1 MSFFKKKN
9 APRVASS
16 WHFGKLHMQFGSL
29 GDQTIGQ
36 TARPQYRAVFF
47 SLERSEQFFETI
59 QYRAVAKT
67 SEPISLIPDNFL
79 VFILGFLPCPY
90 CNLQLQKS
98 HQSFS
103 FRSSKSSRADWFSSL
118 MSQDRTR
125 EPGRWEPSPA
135 HATSQCLVGWA
146 SAARPQRDVVW
157 LQICT
162 HMLPPLLSV
171 HAPRACVLASPEPGS
186 GETSDFCVS
195 REPGSRYL
203 FASRKTGPIAGAANQ
218 SAGACIGRAWFGA
231 HAANQTHP

>member
-1 MSFFKKKN
+1 
-9 APRVASS
+9 
-16 WHFGKLHMQFGSL
+16 
-29 GDQTIGQ
+29 
-36 TARPQYRAVFF
+36 
-47 SLERSEQFFETI
+47 
-59 QYRAVAKT
+59 
-67 SEPISLIPDNFL
+67 
-79 VFILGFLPCPY
+79 
-90 CNLQLQKS
+90 
-98 HQSFS
+98 
-103 FRSSKSSRADWFSSL
+103 

-146 SAARPQRDVVW
+146 SAARPKRDVVW

-162 HMLPPLLSV
+162 HRLPLLLSV

-203 FASRKTGPIAGAANQ
+203 FASRETGPIAGAANQ

-231 HAANQTHP
+231 HAANQTHPSSFGNLAKKNGSATSPMQDSARVCSEIRGVFRCQKPLII

>member
-1 MSFFKKKN
+1 
-9 APRVASS
+9 
-16 WHFGKLHMQFGSL
+16 
-29 GDQTIGQ
+29 
-36 TARPQYRAVFF
+36 
-47 SLERSEQFFETI
+47 
-59 QYRAVAKT
+59 
-67 SEPISLIPDNFL
+67 
-79 VFILGFLPCPY
+79 
-90 CNLQLQKS
+90 
-98 HQSFS
+98 
-103 FRSSKSSRADWFSSL
+103 

-203 FASRKTGPIAGAANQ
+203 FASRETGPIAGAANQ

-231 HAANQTHP
+231 HAANQTHPKCCARAAVALESTVLALQPSANTVLMDENTNTKL

>member
-1 MSFFKKKN
+1 MSH
-9 APRVASS
+9 PRTCCARASQAAE
-16 WHFGKLHMQFGSL
+16 KRL
-29 GDQTIGQ
+29 G
-36 TARPQYRAVFF
+36 P
-47 SLERSEQFFETI
+47 
-59 QYRAVAKT
+59 
-67 SEPISLIPDNFL
+67 
-79 VFILGFLPCPY
+79 
-90 CNLQLQKS
+90 
-98 HQSFS
+98 
-103 FRSSKSSRADWFSSL
+103 DWFSSL

-203 FASRKTGPIAGAANQ
+203 FASRETGPIAGAANQ

-231 HAANQTHP
+231 HAANQTHPNRTWI

>member
-1 MSFFKKKN
+1 MHTGLSCSRGVRTLR
-9 APRVASS
+9 PRRTAIFLYSNILQSS
-16 WHFGKLHMQFGSL
+16 RLQP
-29 GDQTIGQ
+29 
-36 TARPQYRAVFF
+36 A
-47 SLERSEQFFETI
+47 SLEKKELRNEG
-59 QYRAVAKT
+59 
-67 SEPISLIPDNFL
+67 P
-79 VFILGFLPCPY
+79 
-90 CNLQLQKS
+90 
-98 HQSFS
+98 
-103 FRSSKSSRADWFSSL
+103 DWFSSL

-203 FASRKTGPIAGAANQ
+203 FASRETGPIAGAANQ

-231 HAANQTHP
+231 HAANQTHPNRTWI